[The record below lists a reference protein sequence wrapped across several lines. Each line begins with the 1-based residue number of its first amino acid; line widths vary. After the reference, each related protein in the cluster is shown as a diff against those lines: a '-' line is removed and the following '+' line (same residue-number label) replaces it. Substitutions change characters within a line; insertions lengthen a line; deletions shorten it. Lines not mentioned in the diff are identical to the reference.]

1 MQDDEP
7 RRPLTGPW
15 LLEEHREL
23 RQALAEVRDF
33 LERRGA
39 ATRGRKLASLLEALH
54 LRLGTHFSVEELG
67 GLFDRIA
74 ALAPESTPKA
84 QALLHE
90 HGTLLARARHLRDR
104 AAGPLGAPLAEVRRL
119 LADLE
124 SHEERENLLFLR
136 VVETEVAAQ
145 D

>member
-1 MQDDEP
+1 MPDEP
-7 RRPLTGPW
+7 RRPLSGPW

-23 RQALAEVRDF
+23 RQAVDEVREF
-33 LERRGA
+33 LDRRGA
-39 ATRGRKLASLLEALH
+39 GSRSRKLAALLDALH

-74 ALAPESTPKA
+74 ALEPESTPKA

-90 HGTLLARARHLRDR
+90 HGTLLARARRLRDR
-104 AAGPLGAPLAEVRRL
+104 AKGPLGAPLAEVRGL
-119 LADLE
+119 LADLQ